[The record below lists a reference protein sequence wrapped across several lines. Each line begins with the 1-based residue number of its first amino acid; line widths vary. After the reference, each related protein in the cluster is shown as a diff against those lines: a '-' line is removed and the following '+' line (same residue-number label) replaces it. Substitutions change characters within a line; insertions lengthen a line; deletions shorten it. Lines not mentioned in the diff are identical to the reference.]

1 MTEQSP
7 AENRPARGPRSA
19 WILILLVGLGVG
31 LGWFFVSPQ
40 NTPETASGPAAP
52 VPSAASSESLGAP
65 PATLPQKSATALSA
79 REGRE
84 AVIQLED
91 WPPGQLLIVDLT
103 LAEEADSDFGI
114 KSAWIYQE
122 SADPLQLQAQRS
134 GPRGFRAELPR
145 DALAPGRAIVE
156 LRTDEKKSRALRR
169 FAIQIR

>member
-7 AENRPARGPRSA
+7 TENHPARGPRSA
-19 WILILLVGLGVG
+19 WILILLVGLGIG
-31 LGWFFVSPQ
+31 LGWLFVAPQ
-40 NTPETASGPAAP
+40 NTPESASGPPPP
-52 VPSAASSESLGAP
+52 VPGTASSESRGAP
-65 PATLPQKSATALSA
+65 PAPLSQKSAVALSA
-79 REGRE
+79 REGKE

-91 WPPGQLLIVDLT
+91 WPAGQLVIVDLT

-122 SADPLQLQAQRS
+122 NSDPLQLQAQRS